1 MSSARS
7 CLPSGKGNACRFGT
21 ASPFRCTQLRPLGTP
36 TRQHRR
42 RIPLQSIQR
51 VQATAVST
59 SNDYSLGNS
68 LSENSFEVKGDIEKV
83 FQYAAD
89 FSHIDRWD
97 SGTTDAKL
105 RESSKRG
112 AFKVGDTVSLM
123 TVLLGVK
130 TVTVYQLL
138 EMEGPNKAVFF
149 GISRFHESTDVLT
162 FTRKPGSEDIVQVNY
177 TTKIELVR
185 WYKYF
190 QFFLGFLM
198 GNLAQEAVEGLQE
211 KLQQMQEQGKL
222 VSEKASAAR

>member
-1 MSSARS
+1 MAVRS
-7 CLPSGKGNACRFGT
+7 
-21 ASPFRCTQLRPLGTP
+21 
-36 TRQHRR
+36 
-42 RIPLQSIQR
+42 LQPIQR
-51 VQATAVST
+51 VQATAVDT

-68 LSENSFEVKGDIEKV
+68 FSENSFEVKGDIEKV

-89 FSHIDRWD
+89 FSHIDKWD
-97 SGTTDAKL
+97 SGTTDSKL

-138 EMEGPNKAVFF
+138 EMERPNKAVFF
-149 GISRFHESTDVLT
+149 GVSRFHESTDVLT
-162 FTRKPGSEDIVQVNY
+162 FTRKPDSEDIVQVNY

-190 QFFLGFLM
+190 QFFIGFLM
-198 GNLAQEAVEGLQE
+198 GNLAKEAVEGLQE
-211 KLQQMQEQGKL
+211 KLQQMQEQGKF
-222 VSEKASAAR
+222 VPEKASAAR

>member
-1 MSSARS
+1 MLAEKASAEVAWTKMQRSIRHSQTMRTTNMSSARS

-97 SGTTDAKL
+97 SGTAHNPAALTCVGFVSSYMLKEAL
-105 RESSKRG
+105 RFR
-112 AFKVGDTVSLM
+112 
-123 TVLLGVK
+123 
-130 TVTVYQLL
+130 Y
-138 EMEGPNKAVFF
+138 N
-149 GISRFHESTDVLT
+149 
-162 FTRKPGSEDIVQVNY
+162 
-177 TTKIELVR
+177 
-185 WYKYF
+185 
-190 QFFLGFLM
+190 
-198 GNLAQEAVEGLQE
+198 
-211 KLQQMQEQGKL
+211 
-222 VSEKASAAR
+222 